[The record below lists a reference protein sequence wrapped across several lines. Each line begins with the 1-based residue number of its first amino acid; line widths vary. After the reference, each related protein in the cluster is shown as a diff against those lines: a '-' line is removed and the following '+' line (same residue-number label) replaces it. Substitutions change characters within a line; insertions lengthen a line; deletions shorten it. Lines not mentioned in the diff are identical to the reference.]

1 MSSKIFRAV
10 LIGAVS
16 LVGAM
21 AFAENPPSW
30 AVGIF
35 TGTNEATKADVQL
48 EINSNGAVR
57 LYSRLR
63 RNVKVVSGNYR
74 DDALRIGKE
83 VFQIRRTSRGLRF
96 ENLDNRDEH
105 GDLRKVDEGWAHP
118 GGLSGEGNDDDD
130 RSPSGGVPAWLRGEF
145 KGTTSRNSRFE
156 LLVRRD
162 GTTRLISRR
171 GLEQTTFNGRYRNG
185 VLDYGDLEYRVTKDG
200 NRIRIVNRDNSDDN
214 ARLSPSRD
222 NDSDVKLNLTLERPR
237 EDASYNNEV
246 TIEGR
251 SNGSRIVI
259 DIYNSDGKKVATR
272 TLTVRSATFRVTIDL
287 PNGRYKAAVEAS
299 RDGSELRKVVEFRI
313 R

>member
-1 MSSKIFRAV
+1 MSSKIFRSV
-10 LIGAVS
+10 LIGAVM
-16 LVGAM
+16 LVGAL
-21 AFAENPPSW
+21 AFADNPPSW

-63 RNVKVVSGNYR
+63 GNVKVVSGNYR
-74 DDALRIGKE
+74 DEALRIGKE

-118 GGLSGEGNDDDD
+118 GGLPGEGNDDDD

-145 KGTTSRNSRFE
+145 TGTTSRNSRFE
-156 LLVRRD
+156 ILVRRD

-185 VLDYGDLEYRVTKDG
+185 ILDYGDLEYRVTKDG
-200 NRIRIVNRDNSDDN
+200 DRIRIVNRDNSNDN
-214 ARLSPSRD
+214 ARLSPKSGS
-222 NDSDVKLNLTLERPR
+222 NNSSLNLTIERPR
-237 EDASYNNEV
+237 EDASYNDEV

-251 SNGSRIVI
+251 SNASRVVI
-259 DIYNSDGKKVATR
+259 EIYDSAGKKVATR
-272 TLTVRSATFRVTIDL
+272 TLTVRSSAFRVTIDL
-287 PNGRYKAAVEAS
+287 PNGRYRAAIEAS